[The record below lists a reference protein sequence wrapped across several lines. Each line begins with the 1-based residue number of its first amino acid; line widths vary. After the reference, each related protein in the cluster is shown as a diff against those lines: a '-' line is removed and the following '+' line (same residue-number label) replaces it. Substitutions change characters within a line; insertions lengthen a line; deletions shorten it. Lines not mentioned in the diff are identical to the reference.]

1 MSMIVSILGLLALLA
16 TTSAFIPS
24 MRSKAIL
31 LGQPSQHRS
40 VSSLSMAQD
49 QVGKIVEI
57 DVPMNGMD
65 GESLMPIPIR
75 LRPIFANSVFLT
87 VVYDVPFGL
96 NVDKPPKNFPC
107 PFVTKDGKGGE
118 KVGDVLRATSCWS
131 QGFNAAGATSDIMS
145 FAGNV
150 KWRRSVFDT
159 TGAPWEQ
166 VVQALTSN
174 TNERCSQVS
183 LVFER
188 EVEGDPVDEE
198 AAAEEKGDAQ
208 EAQEEEVEVRGT
220 Q

>member
-1 MSMIVSILGLLALLA
+1 M
-16 TTSAFIPS
+16 
-24 MRSKAIL
+24 
-31 LGQPSQHRS
+31 
-40 VSSLSMAQD
+40 SSLHLLVLLYVCFLCADVTGFRSNGFRRGSWGDRVRMSSN
-49 QVGKIVEI
+49 QVGKVVELE
-57 DVPMNGMD
+57 VPMD
-65 GESLMPIPIR
+65 GENVKPIPIS
-75 LRPIFANSVFLT
+75 LRPIFAKSEFL
-87 VVYDVPFGL
+87 VVTYDVPFGL
-96 NVDKPPKNFPC
+96 NVDKPPKNFPA
-107 PFVTKDGKGGE
+107 PIVTKDGKGGE

-188 EVEGDPVDEE
+188 EIEGDEE
-198 AAAEEKGDAQ
+198 EDVVAEEQ
-208 EAQEEEVEVRGT
+208 PEE
-220 Q
+220 